1 MINCYKGSLCSQ
13 PFIEA
18 IYTMCRNVA
27 NHKETQRRT
36 GVFLFYK
43 TREVLIVWLIEGLW
57 LSVSNEVLWLSV
69 SNEVLWLSVS
79 NEVLWLSVSNEV
91 LWLSVSNEILWLS
104 VNNEVLWLS
113 VNSEVLWLSVSNE
126 VLWLSVSHEVLWLSV
141 SIEVLWL
148 SVSVLHISACS
159 PHFRKKQWR
168 KCELYKQICSRIF
181 PRCMQ
186 FFFHCEKAKSSRH
199 DPQIIWELSFTTS
212 RQ

>member
-69 SNEVLWLSVS
+69 SN
-79 NEVLWLSVSNEV
+79 
-91 LWLSVSNEILWLS
+91 
-104 VNNEVLWLS
+104 
-113 VNSEVLWLSVSNE
+113 EVLWLSVSNE